1 MKPTQNMTL
10 PCAVFGH
17 NYIKSK
23 TNSNRISELTCC
35 NCKTI
40 VTTDLRGNFEAS
52 TISNKRI
59 QSILIKLFRL
69 NLNLTKVTFSSQV
82 NYN

>member
-1 MKPTQNMTL
+1 MKPTQNNSL

-23 TNSNRISELTCC
+23 TNSNHTSELTCC
-35 NCKTI
+35 NCNTV

-59 QSILIKLFRL
+59 QSTLIKLFRL
-69 NLNLTKVTFSSQV
+69 NLNFSKLNFNS
-82 NYN
+82 